1 MFLLSGKSME
11 TAFSS
16 FFTLCIYPHRVY
28 YTLMNAKL
36 YLFAAFCFVMPLSAQ
51 ARPVSYAGGW
61 MFMTMNDTGRY
72 SAEVNYSPSA
82 FYSIGG
88 MHEYMRDEKY
98 NVDTLTLNVLAKRW
112 NLPGSQANF
121 YIKSG
126 VGTAYE
132 SDRTEPAAFTGFEI
146 DWEDRR
152 FFTLYENRF
161 FYAGDIEKFA
171 KHTARLGIAPYIGDA
186 GDLHTWIMLQADYQP
201 GDNDDFSLTPMV
213 RLFKDDHLFEAGI
226 NLDGGG
232 MLNYT
237 KQF

>member
-1 MFLLSGKSME
+1 MNRRITLL
-11 TAFSS
+11 TL
-16 FFTLCIYPHRVY
+16 FFACL
-28 YTLMNAKL
+28 
-36 YLFAAFCFVMPLSAQ
+36 PLTAQ

-61 MFMTMNDTGRY
+61 MFMTMNDVDKNA
-72 SAEVNYSPSA
+72 AEINYSPSA

-98 NVDTLTLNVLAKRW
+98 NVDTLTLNILAKRW

-126 VGTAYE
+126 AGTAYE
-132 SDRTEPAAFTGFEI
+132 DDNMEPAAFTGFEI

-186 GDLHTWIMLQADYQP
+186 GDLHTWLMLQADYQP
-201 GDNDDFSLTPMV
+201 GKNDDFSLTPMV

-232 MLNYT
+232 MINYT